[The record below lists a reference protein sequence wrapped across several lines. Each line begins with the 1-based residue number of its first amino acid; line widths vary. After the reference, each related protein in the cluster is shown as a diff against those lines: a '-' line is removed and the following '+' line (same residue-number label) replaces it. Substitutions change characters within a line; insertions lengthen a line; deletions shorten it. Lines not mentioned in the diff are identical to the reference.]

1 MTAARF
7 WLRFLDLF
15 PVAKPVA
22 AMLVSSWILGCGS
35 TGDRNEVPSDS
46 SARIVETG
54 ASGAAASSRHAETLS
69 NPLPPVPA
77 TETATPAP
85 PEFKPLS
92 LGNVPSGAVTAP
104 PKTGTT
110 VVDTEQQLQEIIRRL
125 QPLQVLLGRWRGTT
139 RREYE
144 NFKAVD
150 AHEWVWDLRTNPEH
164 PALVLQS
171 DKSPYLRTA
180 RLSWDPETRS
190 FTLRATDG
198 SGTERVLAGDF
209 TEPVQDVVG
218 PDDKLH
224 RVYRLELT
232 ESAAAGTNSGGE
244 QWQLAFVQQENNR
257 YLLEVFRRRGS
268 ADFNRIDTV
277 STQREGTSFAVSDSG
292 YGDKTCIISEG
303 LGTIEVTFQGRS
315 YWVCCSGCKA
325 AFEAEPETWI
335 ARAAQRASK

>member
-1 MTAARF
+1 M
-7 WLRFLDLF
+7 
-15 PVAKPVA
+15 
-22 AMLVSSWILGCGS
+22 
-35 TGDRNEVPSDS
+35 
-46 SARIVETG
+46 
-54 ASGAAASSRHAETLS
+54 
-69 NPLPPVPA
+69 PA
-77 TETATPAP
+77 TETANPAP
-85 PEFKPLS
+85 PDFKPLS
-92 LGNVPSGAVTAP
+92 LGNVPSSAVAAP

-110 VVDTEQQLQEIIRRL
+110 AVDPEQQLQEIIRRL

-139 RREYE
+139 RREFE
-144 NFKAVD
+144 SFKAVD
-150 AHEWVWDLRTNPEH
+150 AHEWVWDLRTNPGH

-190 FTLRATDG
+190 FTLRATDA

-232 ESAAAGTNSGGE
+232 ESAAAGSTSGGE

-257 YLLEVFRRRGS
+257 YLLEVARRRGS
-268 ADFNRIDTV
+268 ADFNRFDTV

-325 AFEAEPETWI
+325 AFDAEPETWI